1 MAESAHPNA
10 FGPRLNM
17 LHILTNPPPK
27 LDEVLPGLL
36 AGTVG
41 MLAGP
46 GGIGKTMFELQ
57 LAVALAAGLGP
68 YDDLFGPDWSAVM
81 PYAPQRVVFVAAEE
95 TVEVIW
101 NRVHQIVF
109 ALNQRNVLPPGME
122 WSTVLGH
129 LHEHLHI
136 YALGG
141 GRRVELIDESLAR
154 TRDVEDL
161 RAIADGARLVILDPL
176 RQFHLEDENNSAAM
190 SGMVSA
196 LKWVAQRAKPAILVA
211 HHTNRAAAQYG
222 FSDSADAARGS
233 SALTA
238 DVRWQLNMA
247 VPTKELLK
255 RHGVA
260 EDQVSN
266 HLVLHHAKGNYV
278 AKAGPVLLRRTA
290 GGVLAPVA
298 AELAPIRRRRLA

>member
-1 MAESAHPNA
+1 MAELTIPNA
-10 FGPRLNM
+10 FGRRLNM
-17 LHILTNPPPK
+17 MHILTNPPPK

-41 MLAGP
+41 MLAGA

-68 YDDLFGPDWSAVM
+68 YDDLFGADWMAIM
-81 PYAPQRVVFVAAEE
+81 PAAPQRVVFVAAEE

-109 ALNQRNVLPPGME
+109 ALNQRNVLPPGMA

-129 LHEHLHI
+129 LHEYLHI

-141 GRRVELIDESLAR
+141 ASRVQLLDESLAR

-211 HHTNRAAAQYG
+211 HHTNRAAAQHG

-238 DVRWQLNMA
+238 DVRWQLNLA

-260 EDQVSN
+260 DDQVSS

-278 AKAGPVLLRRTA
+278 AKAGSVLLRRTA

-298 AELAPIRRRRLA
+298 ADLAPTRRRRLA